1 MSDTTRP
8 TAWRTSSRCGANGT
22 CVAAAPAH
30 PAGVLVRDSADP
42 AGPVLAL
49 TPTAWAGLLDTIKEG
64 R

>member
-1 MSDTTRP
+1 MPDLTRP
-8 TAWRTSSRCGANGT
+8 TAWRVSSHCGANGT

-30 PAGVLVRDSADP
+30 P

>member
-22 CVAAAPAH
+22 CVAAAPH